1 MLEVRT
7 VQDGRHPTKIRLRH
21 SSRPISTF
29 VTNVPDPEPAYIQKP
44 GADPISVPSALKVQL
59 RDSARYCFVDSPSEV
74 AFPNLNLLHKNT
86 VAARGLLGAAI
97 GQKRHVAMPMGKRRI
112 RVLDV
117 LKAQPRFSSAPL
129 QLPALLNPQM
139 AHSSM
144 RR

>member
-1 MLEVRT
+1 LHPAL
-7 VQDGRHPTKIRLRH
+7 VQAELDV
-21 SSRPISTF
+21 
-29 VTNVPDPEPAYIQKP
+29 VTCVPEPEPAYIQKP

-117 LKAQPRFSSAPL
+117 LKAQPSTSTVACTAQSSNGSLIDAPMT
-129 QLPALLNPQM
+129 NE
-139 AHSSM
+139 SSWVCHP
-144 RR
+144 